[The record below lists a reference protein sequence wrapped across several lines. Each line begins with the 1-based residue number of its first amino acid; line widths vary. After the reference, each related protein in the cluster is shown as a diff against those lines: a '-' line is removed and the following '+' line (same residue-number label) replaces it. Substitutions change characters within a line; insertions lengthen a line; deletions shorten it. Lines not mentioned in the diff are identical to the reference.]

1 MGSGGEQVARFEDIV
16 RFVRPRADTDEIKA
30 IIGALSI
37 RPTRRGDPRAL
48 GDIESVR
55 AMASRYDAFK
65 AGLLDSSAGLNEL
78 LSFRQKTLLFRIP
91 R

>member
-1 MGSGGEQVARFEDIV
+1 MDVDGEQADRFEDIV
-16 RFVRPRADTDEIKA
+16 RFVGSRADTDEIKA
-30 IIGALSI
+30 IIGAPST
-37 RPTRRGDPRAL
+37 RPTWRGDPRAL

-65 AGLLDSSAGLNEL
+65 AGLNEL
-78 LSFRQKTLLFRIP
+78 LSFHDKTVLFRIP